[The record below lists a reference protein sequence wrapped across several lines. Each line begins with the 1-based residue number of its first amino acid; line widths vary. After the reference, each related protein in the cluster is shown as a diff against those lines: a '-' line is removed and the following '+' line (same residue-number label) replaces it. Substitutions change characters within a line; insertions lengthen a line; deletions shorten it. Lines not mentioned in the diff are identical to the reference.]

1 MTTNATT
8 YQFPQSQNSWIA
20 TLIRVI
26 WVILAIANIF
36 PVVRNFWPYYSSLAN
51 LQPAGVFSDWPAA
64 DLQTAVSSTG
74 ITPSLVAGLITG
86 LVVIMSFIFW
96 GAAFILFWFKQDDWM
111 SLFTAYTFV
120 AIIGYSF
127 AGLIDHGQFPYFIQQ
142 TYELIFA
149 LTWPTFITFLYLFPS
164 GFFAPSWSKWL
175 AVFAYLFAIFHYHY
189 MAQNVEAPTYV
200 AITWFLLVASGVYSQ
215 VYRYRNQSNAT
226 QKQQT
231 KWFLYALAVWFVIN
245 LLTNVLL
252 IVALLLGADLA
263 NGYSPTNFVF
273 ILINEPI
280 SLISIN
286 LIPLSILLAL
296 LRYRLW
302 DVDFLINRSIVYIAL
317 SGVLFLVFG
326 FTVYAVSTV
335 LQGMLGGAATL
346 ALSAGILGAVFQPT
360 RRRLQR
366 FVDRRLYHIY
376 IDYKRPTPKL
386 EFGQVVRGT
395 DFGHY
400 SNLTLIGKGGMSMV
414 YRAHHP
420 TISQEV
426 ALKVLPSELREKG
439 DYQQRFLREAQLVS
453 DLQHPNIVRVF
464 DYGENA
470 GTCYMVMEYVSG
482 QDLHSYLQEKKRL
495 SLPETI
501 FLLRQIAAGLEY
513 AHERGLVH
521 RDIKPAN
528 IMLNFLTQ
536 TTNRPDLDW
545 VYYRAI
551 IMDFGIAK
559 KIGSH
564 TLNTQAGGLMGTFD
578 YISPEQIQAAT
589 DINHQADI
597 YTLGVMTYQLLTGE
611 LPFRQQNPGAL
622 LIAHLNQPA
631 PNPCD
636 VMPNLPKQVG
646 QAVVKAMAKEPKDR
660 FETVQK
666 FISAL
671 TE

>member
-1 MTTNATT
+1 LP
-8 YQFPQSQNSWIA
+8 YLFQ
-20 TLIRVI
+20 
-26 WVILAIANIF
+26 
-36 PVVRNFWPYYSSLAN
+36 PVYRL
-51 LQPAGVFSDWPAA
+51 L
-64 DLQTAVSSTG
+64 
-74 ITPSLVAGLITG
+74 
-86 LVVIMSFIFW
+86 
-96 GAAFILFWFKQDDWM
+96 
-111 SLFTAYTFV
+111 
-120 AIIGYSF
+120 
-127 AGLIDHGQFPYFIQQ
+127 
-142 TYELIFA
+142 FA
-149 LTWPTFITFLYLFPS
+149 LALPTFIAFLYLFPS
-164 GFFAPSWSKWL
+164 GFFTPSWSKWL
-175 AVFAYLFAIFHYHY
+175 VLFGYLFALITHQFTV
-189 MAQNVEAPTYV
+189 QKIEAPVYV
-200 AITWFLLVASGVYSQ
+200 SIVWFLLIAFGIYSQ
-215 VYRYRNQSNAT
+215 VHRYRNHSTPT

-231 KWFLYALAVWFVIN
+231 KWFVFSLAVWLVIN
-245 LLTNVLL
+245 IATAVILLITFLLGVDLASGTTPSGFVFTVVNETISLLT
-252 IVALLLGADLA
+252 
-263 NGYSPTNFVF
+263 
-273 ILINEPI
+273 I
-280 SLISIN
+280 SF
-286 LIPLSILLAL
+286 IPLSIFLAL
-296 LRYRLW
+296 FRYRLW
-302 DVDFLINRSIVYIAL
+302 DIDFLINRSIVYVSL
-317 SGVLFLVFG
+317 SGFLFLVFG
-326 FTVYAVSTV
+326 ITVYAISTL

-386 EFGQVVRGT
+386 EFGQVVKGT

-426 ALKVLPSELREKG
+426 ALKVLPAELREKG

-464 DYGENA
+464 DYGENS

-482 QDLHSYLQEKKRL
+482 QDLHRYLQEKKRL

-631 PNPCD
+631 PNPCE

-646 QAVVKAMAKEPKDR
+646 QAVVKAMAKDPKDR